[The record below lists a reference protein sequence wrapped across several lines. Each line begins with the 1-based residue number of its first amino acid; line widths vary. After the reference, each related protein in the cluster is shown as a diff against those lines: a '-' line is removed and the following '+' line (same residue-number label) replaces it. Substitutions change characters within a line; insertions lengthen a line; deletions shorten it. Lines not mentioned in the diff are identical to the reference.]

1 MTTVLIVDDEID
13 MLMLVRIAI
22 EMANKDLEIAGEA
35 TNGTDALKVWREM
48 NGPPVPDVVILDNR
62 MPGLSGMEVAQ
73 QILSERPDQIIVL
86 YSAYLDANVRREAKE
101 LGIARCVTKDD
112 VDKLASIVRELAA
125 A

>member
-35 TNGTDALKVWREM
+35 TNGTDALKVWRAM
-48 NGPPVPDVVILDNR
+48 NGPPTPDVVILDNR
-62 MPGLSGMEVAQ
+62 MPGLSGMEVAE
-73 QILSERPDQIIVL
+73 QILAERPDQIIVL

>member
-48 NGPPVPDVVILDNR
+48 NGPPTPDVVILDNR

-73 QILSERPDQIIVL
+73 QILAERPDQIIVL
-86 YSAYLDANVRREAKE
+86 YSAYLDANVRREANE

>member
-48 NGPPVPDVVILDNR
+48 NGPPTPDVVILDNR

>member
-1 MTTVLIVDDEID
+1 
-13 MLMLVRIAI
+13 MLVRIAI

-48 NGPPVPDVVILDNR
+48 NGPPAPDVVILDNR

-73 QILSERPDQIIVL
+73 QILAERPEQLIVL

-125 A
+125 AA

>member
-35 TNGTDALKVWREM
+35 TNGNDALQVWRDM

-73 QILSERPDQIIVL
+73 QILAERPDQIIVL